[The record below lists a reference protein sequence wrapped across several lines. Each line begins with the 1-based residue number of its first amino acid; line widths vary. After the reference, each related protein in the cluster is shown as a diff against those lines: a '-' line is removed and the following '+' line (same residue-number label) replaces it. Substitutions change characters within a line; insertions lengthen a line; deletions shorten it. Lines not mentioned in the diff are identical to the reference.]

1 MALYRS
7 SLRARLSTED
17 ANPRA
22 IVVQP
27 EATTSR
33 VAQLKKET
41 DESVAEVVRV
51 AAEGELLTE
60 EMETLTEEHQGLTDL
75 KTTVESFRSEG
86 GLNPQAAAVLNTAL
100 EGFRQ
105 RIGLTVAIPSTES
118 FGSRSDRMDMTEVSI
133 ESISDKAKKVWEWIK
148 KQWNRMVEW
157 IKGLFGKKKESA
169 EKLKERFKALKD
181 ADAPEGSL
189 PSDAGMDFSS
199 TKDVFYTNKLIE
211 SPDAAVEFVKRNV
224 SLGLALVNSGKA
236 FTDAA
241 NKLKDTAKATTP
253 EEGQKIVDEIFKPL
267 ADGVKSAT
275 SSLTI
280 TVEVPADKKKEG
292 FEYDK
297 PIGYFFGGKVFAI
310 GTKKAGDK
318 VESVDVLVVSP
329 EKIEGKDGKLKYPDW
344 SKVQSSAT
352 EVYNYLDT
360 YVSSGLDA
368 AFDKIGEA
376 VKNAGA
382 NDDQVNVVKGI
393 TADLSKTMTTL
404 MGKVDTEVLSGLSK
418 VADYYEA
425 AKDAYKKD

>member
-17 ANPRA
+17 ANPRT

-148 KQWNRMVEW
+148 KQWNRLVEW

-181 ADAPEGSL
+181 ADAPEGKL
-189 PSDAGMDFSS
+189 PSDAGMDYSS
-199 TKDVFYTNKLIE
+199 TKDVFYTDKLVE
-211 SPDAAVEFVKRNV
+211 TPDAAVELVKRSV
-224 SLGLALVNSGKA
+224 SLGLAVVNTSKT
-236 FTDAA
+236 FVTAA
-241 NKLKDTAKATTP
+241 DKLKDVAKASTP
-253 EEGQKIVDEIFKPL
+253 EDATKQLNDTFAPL
-267 ADGVKSAT
+267 SNGIKQSM
-275 SSLTI
+275 SSLVLS
-280 TVEVPADKKKEG
+280 VEVPADKKKEG

-297 PIGYFFGGKVFAI
+297 PFGYFFGGKAFAV
-310 GTKKAGDK
+310 GTKKADGQI
-318 VESVDVLVVSP
+318 ESADVVIIAP
-329 EKIEGKDGKLKYPDW
+329 EKIEGKDGKLKFPDW
-344 SKVQSSAT
+344 SKVKGSAE
-352 EVYNYLDT
+352 EVYKYLDEYT
-360 YVSSGLDA
+360 STPLEET
-368 AFDKIGEA
+368 FDKVGKA
-376 VKNAGA
+376 VDNAGA
-382 NDDQVNVVKGI
+382 SDEAVNAVK
-393 TADLSKTMTTL
+393 TATTDLSKMMTAV
-404 MGKVDTEVLSGLSK
+404 MGKLDTEVLSGLSK